1 MNDLQ
6 AGVTDAVAA
15 QSQPELLVGLNAVI
29 FAVTRDQP
37 RVLTVN
43 PQSASLGDASD
54 EFATTSRALPFGPF
68 DREQDRTLELCMR
81 ETVSKQTGLELGY
94 LEQLYTF
101 ADKGRDPREGSGG
114 SRVLSVAYL
123 ALLQEGGIT
132 GAEDATWEDCY
143 EFFPWEDWRDGKPA
157 LMAEIEEVLL
167 EWSAVEERASS
178 GSGMQERI
186 DICFGLGNAG
196 WDAYKV
202 LERYELLYEARL
214 VGEYWL
220 DRGRVPTNSLAERLG
235 RPMAFD
241 HRRILA
247 TGLGRVRGK
256 LRYRPV
262 AFELIPETFT
272 LLKLQHAV
280 EAISG
285 LRTHKQNF
293 RRLVERSG
301 LVEGT
306 GKREA
311 KTGGR
316 PAELFCFRRAVLRE
330 RRAPGVAS
338 LRPPRA
344 T

>member
-1 MNDLQ
+1 
-6 AGVTDAVAA
+6 
-15 QSQPELLVGLNAVI
+15 
-29 FAVTRDQP
+29 
-37 RVLTVN
+37 
-43 PQSASLGDASD
+43 
-54 EFATTSRALPFGPF
+54 
-68 DREQDRTLELCMR
+68 MR
-81 ETVSKQTGLELGY
+81 ETVRKQTGIELGY

-123 ALLQEGGIT
+123 ALLQEGPLAGV
-132 GAEDATWEDCY
+132 EDATWEDCY
-143 EFFPWEDWRDGKPA
+143 EFFPWEDWRGGKPA
-157 LMAEIEEVLL
+157 LIDEIKAALL
-167 EWSAVEERASS
+167 DWSGQEKQTSNGPNYR
-178 GSGMQERI
+178 ERI

-202 LERYELLYEARL
+202 LERYELLYEAKL
-214 VGEYWL
+214 VAEYWL
-220 DRGRVPTNSLAERLG
+220 DRDQSAAKQATERFG

-272 LLKLQHAV
+272 LLHLQHAV

-285 LRTHKQNF
+285 LQSHKQNF

-306 GKREA
+306 GEREA

-316 PAELFCFRRAVLRE
+316 PAELFRFRRAVLSE
-330 RRAPGVAS
+330 RRAPGVAT

-344 T
+344 S